1 MFEAR
6 LSDIGVV
13 LGALEDL
20 VPQTRPRTPIGIF
33 GHSNGGA
40 AAAVAIWRHPQ
51 IQAGVNLDGFIPGG
65 VEGPDHRG
73 PGPAIRA
80 DVGP

>member
-13 LGALEDL
+13 LEALKDL
-20 VPQTRPRTPIGIF
+20 VPEARPRTPIGIF

-40 AAAVAIWRHPQ
+40 AAAVAIGRHPQ
-51 IQAGVNLDGFIPGG
+51 IQAGVNLDGFIP
-65 VEGPDHRG
+65 
-73 PGPAIRA
+73 A
-80 DVGP
+80 